1 VQNFSNLDPRQRQ
14 LLQMLF
20 LQMLRERGIQ
30 VPQGPQ
36 GASNSSGLE
45 DILRL
50 AKRAKGAYD
59 DGQKLYN
66 AGSAAYNAIWGPT
79 YTPATQQLWNE
90 AAGQASQQI
99 WNQGADAATAK
110 VGKALGSSGANSTG
124 TTMGDVAPW
133 LAVAQS
139 AFNSYKGITNKNA
152 RDEEQAY
159 EASMAV
165 PRAVAAYYTA
175 GLSTLAEGFARK
187 QWGGTMKK
195 LDKINS
201 NPLINPIMGA
211 SRLWT
216 SDKWKTEGNRLK
228 GLIDR
233 GINIPEEMRAAMYQT
248 RGRKK
253 SELINPY
260 LPQDFRGDT
269 PQYGWVNNKFANSRN
284 EADLTAR
291 DIWGY
296 STFFDKFG
304 NDWLG
309 KMNEKQ
315 REAIA
320 NKALERGAVRE
331 HHGTI
336 DINWSPELEADIAAI
351 RGPNMIPK
359 AQPGKPQAAPAPQPQ
374 TTPTV
379 QGNQVNRKGILGRL
393 YGNR

>member
-1 VQNFSNLDPRQRQ
+1 
-14 LLQMLF
+14 MLF

-30 VPQGPQ
+30 IPQGPQ
-36 GASNSSGLE
+36 GAPNSSGLE
-45 DILRL
+45 DILRF
-50 AKRAKGAYD
+50 AKKAKGAYD

-90 AAGQASQQI
+90 AAGQASQQA
-99 WNQGADAATAK
+99 WNAGANAASGAGQGAAEGGSQAASEGA
-110 VGKALGSSGANSTG
+110 GGSSADGSALAAAVSVYNSTNRFLK
-124 TTMGDVAPW
+124 TP
-133 LAVAQS
+133 
-139 AFNSYKGITNKNA
+139 
-152 RDEEQAY
+152 RDEQKAY
-159 EASMAV
+159 EVSMAV
-165 PRAVAAYYTA
+165 PRAVAAYYTF
-175 GLSTLAEGFARK
+175 GGSEMLEGFARK

-195 LDKINS
+195 FDKVMS
-201 NPLINPIMGA
+201 HPLVNPTMGV
-211 SRLWT
+211 SKLWT

-336 DINWSPELEADIAAI
+336 DINWSPELEADIASI

-359 AQPGKPQAAPAPQPQ
+359 AQPGTPQPGTPQAAPAPQPQ